1 MSGRFMTI
9 KRIVIPTI
17 TMVIIAS
24 QLMGC
29 AAVTQSELL
38 QMINQGD
45 AIEIEVATPINQEQ
59 GTESALDWQELA
71 SLSTN
76 PDLRK
81 SWDDILMITPTDT
94 GKNGVL
100 YVNAEGNNEP
110 NNTLRVALHNS
121 EFLKYLD
128 SEADSLQLSNAV
140 QGNYADLEENDT
152 TRAFAHV
159 R

>member
-29 AAVTQSELL
+29 AAVSQSELL

-45 AIEIEVATPINQEQ
+45 AIEIEIATPINQEQ

-71 SLSTN
+71 SLWN
-76 PDLRK
+76 IQI
-81 SWDDILMITPTDT
+81 DIGHLGSFWI
-94 GKNGVL
+94 
-100 YVNAEGNNEP
+100 
-110 NNTLRVALHNS
+110 
-121 EFLKYLD
+121 
-128 SEADSLQLSNAV
+128 
-140 QGNYADLEENDT
+140 
-152 TRAFAHV
+152 
-159 R
+159 